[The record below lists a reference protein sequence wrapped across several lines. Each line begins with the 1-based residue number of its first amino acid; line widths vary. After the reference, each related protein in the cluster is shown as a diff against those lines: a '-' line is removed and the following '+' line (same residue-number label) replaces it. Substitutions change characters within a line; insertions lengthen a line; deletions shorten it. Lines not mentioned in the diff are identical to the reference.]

1 MKLSGLF
8 TTSPGAS
15 FQSFLPLL
23 NFLVSHKF
31 LLTKIAISLL
41 MLLFFSQNSV
51 NLFPFHFHSSENFS
65 CIYDVSFKWSSPINR
80 FLEDNLMLKRIL
92 IIYSSLLMDL
102 QFMLIMLTFTCL
114 AHNVRFPMIFV
125 SFYLLRGILQNIFV
139 FSFPDDYI
147 WGHPGIFSLTIS
159 YAKTSDFFYS
169 GHVGS
174 SMLCMFEFNRY
185 EFFDK
190 RFSYLKY
197 FSLNSALTQAFVQI
211 VFRGHYVIDVIC
223 GFVFAHYFY
232 ILVGEKVDKV
242 EDDRKNLLKD
252 WRLANKSSGL
262 HGKKKVCGK
271 CKKKE

>member
-1 MKLSGLF
+1 MKLSALF
-8 TTSPGAS
+8 TSTPSFS
-15 FQSFLPLL
+15 FQSLTQIM
-23 NFLVSHKF
+23 NFIILHRF

-41 MLLFFSQNSV
+41 MLLFFSHNSV
-51 NLFPFHFHSSENFS
+51 NLFPFHFHSEENFS

-80 FLEDNLMLKRIL
+80 FLEDNLMVKRIL

-102 QFMLIMLTFTCL
+102 QFFLIMITFCCF
-114 AHNVRFPMIFV
+114 AHNMRFPMVFFL
-125 SFYLLRGILQNIFV
+125 FYLLRGILQNIFV

-147 WGHPGIFSLTIS
+147 WGHPGFFSLTIS
-159 YAKTSDFFYS
+159 YARTSDFFYS

-174 SMLCMFEFNRY
+174 SMLCAFEFMRY

-197 FSLNSALTQAFVQI
+197 FSLNSAFTQSFVQI

-232 ILVGEKVDKV
+232 ILVGEKVDNV
-242 EDDRKNLLKD
+242 QDDRKILLKD
-252 WRLANKSSGL
+252 WRLANKSSRY
-262 HGKKKVCGK
+262 HGTKKICGK